1 MKYFRFLFLVC
12 SLVGQAQNFKTYEQ
26 ACADGKTRPYRSE
39 EHTSELQVT

>member
-26 ACADGKTRPYRSE
+26 ACADGKTRPY
-39 EHTSELQVT
+39 VV